1 MDEGLSPVGEVND
14 TWPMVLHRLAGDETV
29 ELTADPARVDV
40 AALLGFLSTAAY
52 WGRWR
57 DEEVIRQQVA
67 GAWRVVTAHR
77 NGRMVGFARALS
89 DGVSLAYL
97 ADVYVLPE
105 VRGFGIGRALVRL
118 MIDDDQGL
126 SSGGCCTRWMPTRCT
141 AVSDS
146 PILQTHTWSDRDAAE
161 ARARRAEQRYSST
174 LLSGPGS
181 CSSSVPP
188 DRCSSTS

>member
-118 MIDDDQGL
+118 MIDDGP
-126 SSGGCCTRWMPTRCT
+126 G
-141 AVSDS
+141 AE
-146 PILQTHTWSDRDAAE
+146 ILQTHTWSDRDAAE

>member
-118 MIDDDQGL
+118 MIDDGP
-126 SSGGCCTRWMPTRCT
+126 GAEFRWM
-141 AVSDS
+141 
-146 PILQTHTWSDRDAAE
+146 LHTLDAHSLY
-161 ARARRAEQRYSST
+161 RGFGFT
-174 LLSGPGS
+174 D
-181 CSSSVPP
+181 PP
-188 DRCSSTS
+188 DTYMERPGRR